1 MVLESLVSLK
11 FCISKYFCK
20 LFIIIAGIGTEF
32 CFTALNLEDDLENLW
47 SCLNVCLKKIKEN
60 IAISDEF
67 HPNGTKL
74 KIKIDYD
81 GNENDPKTVDFVI
94 KKDIISSPTLLE
106 CKDEDEFQVLLLSIS
121 QCFCFA
127 ITNNNKVKCTFL
139 NEVMRELSSHVSNF
153 DKMKIELEKTGE
165 FHELVKIG
173 DTHSLSSFKS
183 FLFNHSRHI
192 LLYAQMLSDRN
203 DDLINY
209 SKNQTTKQVTPINCI
224 VDKVLKNPIFY

>member
-1 MVLESLVSLK
+1 M
-11 FCISKYFCK
+11 
-20 LFIIIAGIGTEF
+20 
-32 CFTALNLEDDLENLW
+32 
-47 SCLNVCLKKIKEN
+47 KKIKEN

-74 KIKIDYD
+74 KVKIDYD
-81 GNENDPKTVDFVI
+81 GNKNDPKNVAFVMM
-94 KKDIISSPTLLE
+94 KDIKSSPTLLE

-139 NEVMRELSSHVSNF
+139 NEVIKELSSHVSNF
-153 DKMKIELEKTGE
+153 DKMKKELEKTGE
-165 FHELVKIG
+165 YHELVKIG
-173 DTHSLSSFKS
+173 DTHSFSSFKS
-183 FLFNHSRHI
+183 FLFNHSRHV

-209 SKNQTTKQVTPINCI
+209 SKNQTTLQDISINGI
-224 VDKVLKNPIFY
+224 IDKVVRNPIFY